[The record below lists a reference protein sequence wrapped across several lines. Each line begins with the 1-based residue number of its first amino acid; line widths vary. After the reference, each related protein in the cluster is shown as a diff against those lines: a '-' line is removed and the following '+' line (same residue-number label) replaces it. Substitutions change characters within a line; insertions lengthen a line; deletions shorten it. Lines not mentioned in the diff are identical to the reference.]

1 MNQRQYYNKIY
12 LNSFLSFS
20 IEVFIQ
26 SLSDYSRKGW
36 STRDIIKTVIFI
48 WAFLL
53 DTVEVFIYF
62 IFRLFKKAM
71 KQRRG
76 SVENVAET
84 LMMALAAS
92 GESQEN
98 IAKVKKNYFFVSFF
112 FEKIESVTI
121 LWILLSLHIGS
132 IRKQNKGV
140 DDKNS

>member
-1 MNQRQYYNKIY
+1 
-12 LNSFLSFS
+12 
-20 IEVFIQ
+20 
-26 SLSDYSRKGW
+26 
-36 STRDIIKTVIFI
+36 
-48 WAFLL
+48 
-53 DTVEVFIYF
+53 
-62 IFRLFKKAM
+62 M

-121 LWILLSLHIGS
+121 L
-132 IRKQNKGV
+132 
-140 DDKNS
+140 

>member
-1 MNQRQYYNKIY
+1 MKQRQYYNKIY